1 MTYKYS
7 DKFNLT
13 SLTDILLPVPPISD
27 LYANSMF
34 TVTIRNTGSSEAVI
48 TLLGRI
54 GDLTPIVVPPTN
66 NGIVLD
72 RIPYDAIA
80 GGVIARC
87 SAPTAVWYTII
98 EQVRDIVPTILPN
111 EDRLLEAKQQ
121 ADRERDAYV
130 VVFE

>member
-7 DKFNLT
+7 DVFNLT

-27 LYANSMF
+27 LYSNSMF
-34 TVTIRNTGSSEAVI
+34 TVTIRNTGTFQAVI

-66 NGIVLD
+66 NGLVLD
-72 RIPYDAIA
+72 RIPYDVIA
-80 GGVIARC
+80 GGAFARV
-87 SAPTAVWYTII
+87 SGATTVWFTVI
-98 EQVRDIVPTILPN
+98 EQIRDISIPVPNAEQLIKAQTQ
-111 EDRLLEAKQQ
+111 E
-121 ADRERDAYV
+121 DRERNAFV